1 MPSVVL
7 GMIRLPATDT
17 SAKAARDLAAAV
29 ARSWQ
34 LESDVEYRARLVTAE
49 LATNAIRYGSGSTI
63 RVVVSRAG
71 TRLRGEVHD
80 GSVRL
85 PVRQRPTPCDESGR
99 GLILV
104 EHVVTACGSFVTET
118 GKAAWFE
125 IEAKWP
131 LDSAFRQS

>member
-7 GMIRLPATDT
+7 GMIRLPAIDT

-34 LESDVEYRARLVTAE
+34 LDGDVEYRARLVTSE
-49 LATNAIRYGSGSTI
+49 LATNAIRYGKGSTI

-71 TRLRGEVHD
+71 NRLRGEVHD
-80 GSVRL
+80 GSVWL
-85 PVRQRPTPCDESGR
+85 PIRRTPGPCDESGR
-99 GLILV
+99 GLVLV
-104 EHVVTACGSFVTET
+104 EHVVTSCGSFVTAT

-125 IEAKWP
+125 IEAEWP
-131 LDSAFRQS
+131 MDS